1 VHWHGIELE
10 SYYDG
15 VAGWGG
21 DGRQMTPPVA
31 SGGSFVARFTPPRAG
46 TFIYHTHWH
55 DADQLVKGLYGPL
68 IILPPGETFDPA
80 TDKVVIISIDGPK
93 PRMSPILVNG
103 TSQPEPMILR
113 AGTRYRFRLI
123 NITADNPAMTVSLL
137 DGDRGVSWRAIAKD
151 GADLPASQRLS
162 RDAKDQLVSVGET
175 YDFEFTP
182 SQAARLRLDVY
193 RPADKSHVVTN
204 IDVR

>member
-1 VHWHGIELE
+1 
-10 SYYDG
+10 
-15 VAGWGG
+15 GG

-113 AGTRYRFRLI
+113 AGTRYRFGLI

-162 RDAKDQLVSVGET
+162 RDAKDQIVSVGAKL
-175 YDFEFTP
+175 DFEISP
-182 SQAARLRLDVY
+182 SQAARLRLYVY